1 MQMIGNNIAKVRL
14 PNWIFEQAQD
24 KEQLKQLVLQY
35 MQRYPNYTV
44 KQVKNKFA
52 ICEIAR

>member
-1 MQMIGNNIAKVRL
+1 MIGNNIAKVRL